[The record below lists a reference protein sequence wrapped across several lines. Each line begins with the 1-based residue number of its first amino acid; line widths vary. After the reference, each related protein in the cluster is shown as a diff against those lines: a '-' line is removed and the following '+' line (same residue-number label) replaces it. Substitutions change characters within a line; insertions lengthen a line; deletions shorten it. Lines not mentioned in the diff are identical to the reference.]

1 MALRRRRQDARQY
14 MRKTRIALI
23 GLGMA
28 VTPHA
33 KSLVDLGDR
42 LEVAHA
48 FSPSEARRRA
58 FGAKF
63 PFPLSTRIEDILE
76 DDSVTAALVLTPP
89 NTHFEVASRLAAA
102 GKHVLL
108 EKPLEVS
115 TARALELVEVF
126 EACGCTLA
134 VVLQHRFRP
143 GALRLAQI
151 VADGALG
158 DIAAAT
164 VSVPW
169 WRPQAYY
176 DEPGRGTLA
185 RDGGGVLM
193 TQAIHTLDL
202 FLSLTGPVSR
212 VSALGGTSR
221 LHRMQTEDIVGAG
234 LEFANGAFGALWA
247 STASYPGFA
256 ERIELIGTRG
266 TALLS
271 AGKLDIAWQDGR
283 REELGEQGA
292 AGGGADPMDF
302 PHDAHRSVLA
312 DFLDAVE
319 TGRAPRAS
327 GREALKVQ
335 HFIDALLDSAQSG
348 RAAIVPV

>member
-1 MALRRRRQDARQY
+1 MK
-14 MRKTRIALI
+14 KTRVALI

-33 KSLVDLGDR
+33 KSLVDLSDR
-42 LEVAHA
+42 LEVVHA
-48 FSPSEARRRA
+48 FSPSAARRRA
-58 FGAKF
+58 FGEKF
-63 PFPLSTRIEDILE
+63 SFPLCARFEDILE
-76 DDSVTAALVLTPP
+76 DGSVEAALVLTPP

-102 GKHVLL
+102 GKHVML
-108 EKPLEVS
+108 EKPVEVT
-115 TARALELVEVF
+115 TARALELVEAF
-126 EACGCTLA
+126 ERAGRTLA

-143 GALRLAQI
+143 GSLRLAQI
-151 VADGALG
+151 
-158 DIAAAT
+158 IAAGELGELAAAS

-169 WRPQAYY
+169 WRPQTYY

-202 FLSLTGPVSR
+202 FLSLTGPVAR

-221 LHRMQTEDIVGAG
+221 MHRMQTEDAVGAG

-247 STASYPGFA
+247 TTAGYPGFA
-256 ERIELIGTRG
+256 ERIELMGTRG

-271 AGKLDIAWQDGR
+271 AGRLDISWQDGR
-283 REELGEQGA
+283 RETLGEEGA
-292 AGGGADPMDF
+292 GGGGADPMDF
-302 PHDAHRSVLA
+302 PNDAHRGVLA
-312 DFLDAVE
+312 DFLDAVQ
-319 TGRAPRAS
+319 TGRAPRAG

-335 HFIDALLDSAQSG
+335 RFIDALLESASRG
-348 RAAIVPV
+348 EAVHPAH